1 MAESSEQRRAALEQY
16 KRNLEQAAVLHPLSA
31 ACVQLADTLL
41 SEVVNETVY
50 TYAREHASSTP
61 PPLPAAAQELLEGW
75 TAEQTAQAAASG
87 PLRTVL
93 ELEAEA
99 SALRALKQTASST
112 EDVFGNRHK
121 QTSDTIVCTNCATQ
135 VSANRYAPHLER
147 CMLGR
152 GRASARAARDSMR
165 GSE

>member
-1 MAESSEQRRAALEQY
+1 MGGSE
-16 KRNLEQAAVLHPLSA
+16 
-31 ACVQLADTLL
+31 CVEHVGCDTLCGHARADGKAL
-41 SEVVNETVY
+41 QRTPEHRAVVARLDECRQRSE
-50 TYAREHASSTP
+50 RR
-61 PPLPAAAQELLEGW
+61 LPQRV
-75 TAEQTAQAAASG
+75 QQ
-87 PLRTVL
+87 L

-112 EDVFGNRHK
+112 EDVFGNRPK